1 LIILNLYFDSYANA
15 GSRRIRIP
23 MNRLTSRDRHEFA
36 QAISIVA
43 RRWRTRLDE
52 RLKPLD
58 MSIARWGALYWLGQ
72 AGDGVSQATLADLAG
87 VEPPTLVR
95 VIDQLEA
102 QGLVE
107 RHTSPTD
114 RRVNLLHLT
123 PAAKPLVAE
132 IEAEAERLR
141 VELLEGLSFEEY
153 QAAVKVIQ
161 TLRERLS

>member
-1 LIILNLYFDSYANA
+1 MD
-15 GSRRIRIP
+15 
-23 MNRLTSRDRHEFA
+23 RLTSRDRHDFA

-52 RLKPLD
+52 RLKPMN

-72 AGDGVSQATLADLAG
+72 AGDGVSQAALAEMAG

-107 RHTSPTD
+107 RKSNPAD
-114 RRVNLLHLT
+114 RRVNLLRLT
-123 PAAKPLVAE
+123 PAAKPMVAE

-141 VELLEGLSFEEY
+141 VELLDGLSYEEY
-153 QAAVKVIQ
+153 QAALGVMLK
-161 TLRERLS
+161 LRDKLS

>member
-1 LIILNLYFDSYANA
+1 MD
-15 GSRRIRIP
+15 
-23 MNRLTSRDRHEFA
+23 RLSARERHDFA

-72 AGDGVSQATLADLAG
+72 TGDGISQAALAEMAG

-107 RHTSPTD
+107 RKVSPSD
-114 RRVNLLHLT
+114 RRVNLLRLT
-123 PAAKPLVAE
+123 EAALPLVAE
-132 IEAEAERLR
+132 IEAEAEAMRQEILSDLTFDEYRTAMDVMQKMR
-141 VELLEGLSFEEY
+141 VLLD
-153 QAAVKVIQ
+153 
-161 TLRERLS
+161 

>member
-1 LIILNLYFDSYANA
+1 MD
-15 GSRRIRIP
+15 
-23 MNRLTSRDRHEFA
+23 RLTARDRHDFA

-52 RLKPLD
+52 RLKPMN

-72 AGDGVSQATLADLAG
+72 AGDGVSQAALADLAG

-107 RHTSPTD
+107 RQVSPSD
-114 RRVNLLHLT
+114 RRVNLLSLT
-123 PAAKPLVAE
+123 DAAKPLVAE

-141 VELLEGLSFEEY
+141 LELLDGLSYADY
-153 QAAVKVIQ
+153 QIAVDVIHK
-161 TLRERLS
+161 LRQRLD

>member
-1 LIILNLYFDSYANA
+1 
-15 GSRRIRIP
+15 
-23 MNRLTSRDRHEFA
+23 MNRLTPRDRHEFA

-72 AGDGVSQATLADLAG
+72 AGDGVSQAALAEMAG

-102 QGLVE
+102 QGLVQ
-107 RHTSPTD
+107 RRTSPTD

-123 PAAKPLVAE
+123 PAAKPVVAE

-141 VELLEGLSFEEY
+141 VELLEGLSYEQY
-153 QAAVKVIQ
+153 QTALVVIQ
-161 TLRERLS
+161 KLRERLS

>member
-1 LIILNLYFDSYANA
+1 MD
-15 GSRRIRIP
+15 
-23 MNRLTSRDRHEFA
+23 RLTSRDRHDFA

-72 AGDGVSQATLADLAG
+72 TGDGVSQAALADMAG

-107 RHTSPTD
+107 RRTSPSD

-141 VELLEGLSFEEY
+141 LELLDGISYEDY
-153 QAAVKVIQ
+153 QAALGVIHK
-161 TLRERLS
+161 LRDRLG

>member
-1 LIILNLYFDSYANA
+1 MDRLS
-15 GSRRIRIP
+15 SRE
-23 MNRLTSRDRHEFA
+23 RHDFT

-72 AGDGVSQATLADLAG
+72 QTEGVSQAALADLAG

-107 RHTSPTD
+107 RKVSAMD
-114 RRVNLLHLT
+114 RRVNLLRLT
-123 PAAKPLVAE
+123 DQARPLVAQ
-132 IEAEAERLR
+132 IEAEAERMR
-141 VELLEGLSFEEY
+141 VEVFCDLTFEEY
-153 QAAVKVIQ
+153 ESAMAVMGK
-161 TLRERLS
+161 LRDRLD

>member
-1 LIILNLYFDSYANA
+1 MD
-15 GSRRIRIP
+15 
-23 MNRLTSRDRHEFA
+23 RLTARDRHDFA

-52 RLKPLD
+52 RLKPMN
-58 MSIARWGALYWLGQ
+58 MSIARWGALYWIGQ
-72 AGDGVSQATLADLAG
+72 AGGGVSQATLADLAG

-107 RHTSPTD
+107 RRASVSD

-123 PAAKPLVAE
+123 EAAEPLVAE

-141 VELLEGLSFEEY
+141 MEILEGLSFEEY
-153 QAAVKVIQ
+153 QAAVGVIQ
-161 TLRERLS
+161 KLRERLD

>member
-1 LIILNLYFDSYANA
+1 MD
-15 GSRRIRIP
+15 
-23 MNRLTSRDRHEFA
+23 RLTSRDRHDFA

-52 RLKPLD
+52 RLKPLN

-72 AGDGVSQATLADLAG
+72 AGDGVSQAALAELAG

-107 RHTSPTD
+107 RRVNPAD

-141 VELLEGLSFEEY
+141 VELLDGLSYEED
-153 QAAVKVIQ
+153 QAALGVMLK
-161 TLRERLS
+161 LRDKLS

>member
-1 LIILNLYFDSYANA
+1 
-15 GSRRIRIP
+15 
-23 MNRLTSRDRHEFA
+23 MERLTPRDRHDFA

-72 AGDGVSQATLADLAG
+72 AGDGVSQAALAEMAG

-107 RHTSPTD
+107 RRVNPSD
-114 RRVNLLHLT
+114 RRVNLLHLS
-123 PAAKPLVAE
+123 PAARPLVAE

-141 VELLEGLSFEEY
+141 LELLEGVSYADY
-153 QAAVKVIQ
+153 QTALAVIEK
-161 TLRERLS
+161 LRERLS

>member
-1 LIILNLYFDSYANA
+1 
-15 GSRRIRIP
+15 
-23 MNRLTSRDRHEFA
+23 MERLTPRDRHDFA

-72 AGDGVSQATLADLAG
+72 AGDGVSQAALAELAG

-107 RHTSPTD
+107 RRTNPAD

-123 PAAKPLVAE
+123 PAARPLVAE

-141 VELLEGLSFEEY
+141 VELLDGLSYDEY
-153 QAAVKVIQ
+153 QTALSVMEK
-161 TLRERLS
+161 LREKLS

>member
-1 LIILNLYFDSYANA
+1 MD
-15 GSRRIRIP
+15 
-23 MNRLTSRDRHEFA
+23 RLTPRDRHDFA

-72 AGDGVSQATLADLAG
+72 AGDGVSQAALAELAG

-107 RHTSPTD
+107 RRVNPAD
-114 RRVNLLHLT
+114 RRVNLLQLT
-123 PAAKPLVAE
+123 PAARPLVTE

-141 VELLEGLSFEEY
+141 VELLDGVSYEDY
-153 QAAVKVIQ
+153 QIALAVIEK
-161 TLRERLS
+161 LRERLN

>member
-1 LIILNLYFDSYANA
+1 MD
-15 GSRRIRIP
+15 
-23 MNRLTSRDRHEFA
+23 RLTSRDRHDFA

-43 RRWRTRLDE
+43 RRWRARLDE
-52 RLKPLD
+52 RLRPMN

-72 AGDGVSQATLADLAG
+72 AGDGVSQAALAEMAG

-107 RHTSPTD
+107 RQTKPAD
-114 RRVNLLHLT
+114 RRVNLLRLT
-123 PAAKPLVAE
+123 PAAKPLVAQ

-141 VELLEGLSFEEY
+141 VELLDGLSYAEY
-153 QAAVKVIQ
+153 QTAIGVMLK
-161 TLRERLS
+161 LLDKLS

>member
-1 LIILNLYFDSYANA
+1 MD
-15 GSRRIRIP
+15 
-23 MNRLTSRDRHEFA
+23 RLTPRDRHDFA

-72 AGDGVSQATLADLAG
+72 AGDGVSQAALAELAG

-95 VIDQLEA
+95 VLDQLEA

-107 RHTSPTD
+107 RRVSPTD
-114 RRVNLLHLT
+114 RRVNLLTLT
-123 PAAKPLVAE
+123 EAAKPLVAE
-132 IEAEAERLR
+132 IETEAERLR
-141 VELLEGLSFEEY
+141 VELLDGISYEDY
-153 QAAVKVIQ
+153 QTAVSVMEK
-161 TLRERLS
+161 LRERLS

>member
-1 LIILNLYFDSYANA
+1 MDK
-15 GSRRIRIP
+15 
-23 MNRLTSRDRHEFA
+23 LTSRDRHDFA
-36 QAISIVA
+36 QAISVVA

-52 RLKPLD
+52 RLKPLN

-72 AGDGVSQATLADLAG
+72 AGDGVSQATLAEMAG

-107 RHTSPTD
+107 RRTSPSD
-114 RRVNLLHLT
+114 RRVKLLHLSPT
-123 PAAKPLVAE
+123 ARPLVAE

-141 VELLEGLSFEEY
+141 LELLEGLSFEEY
-153 QAAVKVIQ
+153 LVTCRVIQ

>member
-1 LIILNLYFDSYANA
+1 MD
-15 GSRRIRIP
+15 
-23 MNRLTSRDRHEFA
+23 RLTSRDRHDFA

-72 AGDGVSQATLADLAG
+72 AGDGVSQAVLAELAG

-107 RHTSPTD
+107 RRTNPAD
-114 RRVNLLHLT
+114 RRVNQLHLT
-123 PAAKPLVAE
+123 PAARPLVAE

-141 VELLEGLSFEEY
+141 VELLDGLSYDEY
-153 QAAVKVIQ
+153 QTALSVMEK
-161 TLRERLS
+161 LREKLS

>member
-1 LIILNLYFDSYANA
+1 
-15 GSRRIRIP
+15 
-23 MNRLTSRDRHEFA
+23 MNRLTSRERADFA

-52 RLKPLD
+52 RLKPMN

-72 AGDGVSQATLADLAG
+72 GGDGVSQAALADLAG

-102 QGLVE
+102 QGLVK
-107 RHTSPTD
+107 RRTNPAD

-123 PAAKPLVAE
+123 PEAVPVVAE
-132 IEAEAERLR
+132 IEAEAERFR
-141 VELLEGLSFEEY
+141 VELLEGLTFEEY
-153 QAAVKVIQ
+153 QVAAGVIQ
-161 TLRERLS
+161 KLRERLA